1 VTVVVTQDDRESFM
15 RCRRQWDLQAW
26 PRQNL
31 ESVSPP
37 AEPDLPAA
45 LHAALAVYY
54 FPGMWDWDRGIT
66 LPLVRQ
72 GLDRN
77 LHQQRERVAAEL
89 ADADWT
95 QPLVVGHE
103 LLDRYFTWAPGPD
116 RFSPVLID
124 ADFEVLVLD
133 PERPGA
139 GLTDGQQEVR
149 YRGRIHMLAIDEHD
163 AYWLLRHS
171 VLTGGWPATE
181 KLAADEAA
189 VAAAW
194 AWEQFYPGLEIAGT
208 IHNELRLGPGAG
220 AEPDTSPPGR
230 ADEPVAHARVTTG
243 PGFTGPASGRPA
255 SGAPDAE
262 PASAGPGSTR
272 PGSAARPGRLAWL
285 RGRRAGS
292 GVPARQGWPTSVA
305 PAGPQVRQNEPSGGG
320 RSIPQHRRLYA
331 RASETAHA
339 DQIVQVIGDGFRRT
353 WIRHSRQDIA
363 AAGLRLSRDAAAMV
377 AAGVS
382 TEPNPADASCR
393 PCQFL
398 QPCLAMRAG
407 RDSEFLLRSGYR
419 QRPPDT
425 LQEGRLGG
433 ASWGTGRGAAAFRR
447 N

>member
-1 VTVVVTQDDRESFM
+1 MTVVVTQDDRESFL
-15 RCRRQWDLQAW
+15 RCRRQWDLQAR

-31 ESVSPP
+31 EPVSPP
-37 AEPDLPAA
+37 AGPDLPAA

-54 FPGMWDWDRGIT
+54 FPGMWDWDRAIT

-72 GLDRN
+72 GLDRDI
-77 LHQQRERVAAEL
+77 HRQRERVAADLTE
-89 ADADWT
+89 AGWA
-95 QPLVVGHE
+95 QPLVAGHD
-103 LLDRYFTWAPGPD
+103 LLSRYFAWAPGTD

-133 PERPGA
+133 PVRPEA
-139 GLTDGQQEVR
+139 GLIAGQQEVR
-149 YRGRIHMLAIDEHD
+149 YGGRIHLLAIDEHD
-163 AYWLLRHS
+163 AYWLLRHCM
-171 VLTGGWPATE
+171 LTGGWPATE
-181 KLAADEAA
+181 QLAADEAA

-208 IHNELRLGPGAG
+208 IHNELWLGPGAG
-220 AEPDTSPPGR
+220 DEPGAAGPGR
-230 ADEPVAHARVTTG
+230 ADEPVADARV
-243 PGFTGPASGRPA
+243 A
-255 SGAPDAE
+255 
-262 PASAGPGSTR
+262 AGPVLAGR
-272 PGSAARPGRLAWL
+272 GRLAWL
-285 RGRRAGS
+285 RGRRTESSASAGL
-292 GVPARQGWPTSVA
+292 V

-331 RASETAHA
+331 RASEPAHA
-339 DQIVQVIGDGFRRT
+339 DQVVQVTGAGFRQT

-377 AAGVS
+377 AAGVT

-407 RDSEFLLRSGYR
+407 RDSEFLLRSAFR
-419 QRPPDT
+419 QRPPDSP
-425 LQEGRLGG
+425 QEGRLGG

-447 N
+447 A